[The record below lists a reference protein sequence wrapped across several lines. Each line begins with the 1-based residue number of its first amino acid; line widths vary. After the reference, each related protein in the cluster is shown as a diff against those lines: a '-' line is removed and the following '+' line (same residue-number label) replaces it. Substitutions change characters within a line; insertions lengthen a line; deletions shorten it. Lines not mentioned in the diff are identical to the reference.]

1 MSDPDQGG
9 ATYEVLAVRYGR
21 RVGRKAETYLNYHVY
36 GEADGPL
43 PMDYFVWVVR
53 NAERTVVVDTGFR
66 PEVGTRRGREVLVD
80 PPEGLARVGVDPADA
95 EVVVATHAHY
105 DHIGNL
111 DRFPAAEVV
120 VSRREYEFWTGPFGR
135 RLQFAQSTEAPE
147 LAVLSELGEKDRL
160 SFVDGR
166 AQLAPGIEAID
177 VGGHTP
183 GQMVVVVQSTDGQ
196 VVLASDAVHYYEE
209 YERDRP
215 FSIIANLA
223 DAYRAFDTIRELT
236 SGPGGV
242 LVAGHDPD
250 VMNRFP
256 PYAGAPEGL
265 AVQVAPR

>member
-1 MSDPDQGG
+1 VSDAGQGG
-9 ATYEVLAVRYGR
+9 TSYEVLVVRYGR
-21 RVGRKAETYLNYHVY
+21 RVGKKGETYLNYHVY

-53 NAERTVVVDTGFR
+53 NDERTVVVDTGFR

-80 PPEGLARVGVDPADA
+80 PPEALAEVGVDPASA

-111 DRFPAAEVV
+111 HRFPSAEVV
-120 VSRREYEFWTGPFGR
+120 VSRREFDFWKGPYGS
-135 RLQFAQSTEAPE
+135 RLQFAHSTEAPE
-147 LAVLSELGEKDRL
+147 LAVLGKLGEKGRL
-160 SFVDGR
+160 RFVDGHQ
-166 AQLAPGIEAID
+166 QLAPGIEVID

-183 GQMVVVVQSTDGQ
+183 GQMVAVVQTASGQ
-196 VVLASDAVHYYEE
+196 VVLASDAVHFYEE

-215 FSIIANLA
+215 FSIVADLA

-242 LVAGHDPD
+242 LVAGHDPE

-256 PYAGAPEGL
+256 HYTGGREGL
-265 AVQVAPR
+265 AVQVA

>member
-1 MSDPDQGG
+1 MSDAGPSS
-9 ATYEVLAVRYGR
+9 AVYEVLAVRYGK
-21 RVGRKAETYLNYHVY
+21 RVGRKSETYLNYHLY
-36 GEADGPL
+36 GEHDGPL

-66 PEVGTRRGREVLVD
+66 PDVGARRGRELLVD
-80 PPEGLARVGVDPADA
+80 PPEGLAEVGVDPASA

-111 DRFPAAEVV
+111 HRFPAAEVV
-120 VSRREYEFWTGPFGR
+120 VSRREFEFWTGPYGK
-135 RLQFAQSTEAPE
+135 RLQFASSTEAPE
-147 LAVLSELGEKDRL
+147 LAVLAELSEKDRL

-166 AQLAPGIEAID
+166 QQLAPGIELID

-183 GQMVVVVQSTDGQ
+183 GQMVTVVQTGSGQ

-236 SGPGGV
+236 SGPGGI

-250 VMNRFP
+250 VMTRFP
-256 PYAGAPEGL
+256 AYAGGREGL
-265 AVQVAPR
+265 AVQVA

>member
-1 MSDPDQGG
+1 MSDTGQRP
-9 ATYEVLAVRYGR
+9 ASYEVLAVRYGR
-21 RVGRKAETYLNYHVY
+21 RVGRKSETYLNYHVY
-36 GEADGPL
+36 GEHDGPL

-53 NAERTVVVDTGFR
+53 NAERTVVVDTGYR
-66 PEVGTRRGREVLVD
+66 PDVGARRGRELLVD
-80 PPEGLARVGVDPADA
+80 PPEGLAEVGVNPASA

-111 DRFPAAEVV
+111 NRFPAAEVV
-120 VSRREYEFWTGPFGR
+120 VSRREYEFWKGPYGR

-147 LAVLSELGEKDRL
+147 LAVLRELGDKGRL
-160 SFVDGR
+160 TFVEGR
-166 AQLAPGIEAID
+166 HQLAPGIELID

-183 GQMVVVVQSTDGQ
+183 GQMVAVIQTASGQ

-215 FSIIANLA
+215 FSIVADLA

-250 VMNRFP
+250 VMARFP
-256 PYAGAPEGL
+256 PYGAAREGL
-265 AVQVAPR
+265 AVQVA

>member
-1 MSDPDQGG
+1 MSDAGHSSSG
-9 ATYEVLAVRYGR
+9 YEVLAVRYGR
-21 RVGRKAETYLNYHVY
+21 RVGKKGETYLNYHLY
-36 GEADGPL
+36 GEPDGPL

-66 PEVGTRRGREVLVD
+66 PEVGTRRGRELLVD
-80 PPEGLARVGVDPADA
+80 PPEGLAEVGVDAASA

-111 DRFPAAEVV
+111 HRFPAAEVV
-120 VSRREYEFWTGPFGR
+120 VSRREYEFWRGPYGR
-135 RLQFAQSTEAPE
+135 RLQFASSTEEPE
-147 LAVLSELGEKDRL
+147 LAVLAELGEKDRL

-166 AQLAPGIEAID
+166 HQLAPGIEVID

-183 GQMVVVVQSTDGQ
+183 GQMVVVVQGASGQ

-215 FSIIANLA
+215 FSIVADLA

-250 VMNRFP
+250 VMTRFP
-256 PYAGAPEGL
+256 PYPGAPEGL
-265 AVQVAPR
+265 AVQVA